1 MIGPG
6 SDKKG
11 LHLSKLHFLILKCK
25 KEARSSA
32 STGYKAARS
41 PRQVSNINQEAPKS
55 GFMLQNWEARP
66 FRGYYGSGRIA
77 IGGFTSCERGSRSL
91 GQMTLSKRVLAG
103 NTSSPA
109 LDHLEDNQW
118 RFTNATTVTM
128 HLVIWLGN
136 QLERTHINKKKK
148 KSFGQQLSWTHIT
161 KKMGN
166 ASQTHTV
173 SRWSTDDQTLD

>member
-6 SDKKG
+6 SDKKVF
-11 LHLSKLHFLILKCK
+11 HLSKLHFLILKCK

-109 LDHLEDNQW
+109 FDHLQDNLW
-118 RFTNATTVTM
+118 RCNHCDYASDLGTNWKG
-128 HLVIWLGN
+128 LKL
-136 QLERTHINKKKK
+136 NKKKK
-148 KSFGQQLSWTHIT
+148 KSSGQQLS
-161 KKMGN
+161 
-166 ASQTHTV
+166 
-173 SRWSTDDQTLD
+173 